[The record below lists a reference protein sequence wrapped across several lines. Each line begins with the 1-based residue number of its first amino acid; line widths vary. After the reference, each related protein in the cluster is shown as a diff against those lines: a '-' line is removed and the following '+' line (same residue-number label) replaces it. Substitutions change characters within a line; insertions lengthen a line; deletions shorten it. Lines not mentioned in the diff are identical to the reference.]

1 MKTSGVLTDEKILD
15 GLNDQQKQIVK
26 TLASPLFV
34 EAGAGSGKTFTLT
47 KRVLWALTKGSGP
60 NGTAFLDDVSQVL
73 IITFTHAAAHE
84 IKERIRSSL
93 REAHMP
99 QQALEVDNA
108 WISTIHGMCSRILKT
123 YALDLGIDPQFSI
136 ASENDTVKLMRR
148 AVQDVLSDYYHKRF
162 EISGMRLLLG
172 AYEMGSM
179 GDVST
184 GFLPTGLCDVIS
196 TISRQAKIYADGYDA
211 FTKVEDTTLEL
222 RIDDIIGGLTTL
234 CNADDIT
241 EKAKEKLASC
251 TEFASRLKS
260 CLQNLTHT
268 LEFATSDDEVI
279 ASSNDICA
287 CLQELRTKLPTSVGK
302 AHAQELKTL
311 KEDLACAHDSVRF
324 LVLNRA
330 FDLCVDIAR
339 HVDERY
345 MQLKRKCSML
355 DNDDLIHETLRVIK
369 HNSYVAAQLTNRFK
383 LVMVDEFQDT
393 DTAQLELISLLSGKN
408 AEHLTTVGDAQQSI
422 YAFRG
427 ADVSVFRKREA
438 TCTCALKLCVNYR
451 SHKDILSFV
460 DKVCDA
466 GTPSN
471 PKQGLVQ
478 HFMHLDDNPTRD
490 AHAYKAHDLP
500 RLDVEMVKAP
510 FKRDVCAR
518 KVLAAALAQ
527 RMYAYVKHGQ
537 KPSDMALL
545 VRSATN
551 VDVYLDAIRARGLNC
566 VVSGGST
573 FTSAPEVQVM
583 AQLLHVLANPCD
595 TQNGLFGLLIS
606 PLFALDEQ
614 DLLLLASMNQ
624 PTSDLPAKRPID
636 RGLEHMTFYKDMSC
650 SLRLQ
655 RAHDILMRARN
666 ELPYKSVADVCLEVV
681 KQSGWLLRLEKAGT
695 TTIPVRANIMAALR
709 YIDELTKDLG
719 LGPARAAQEFDIWL
733 SRSKIA
739 PASLAGDNQDSIQVM
754 TVHASKGLEFPLVFL
769 SEWYTEVPA
778 APRVMCVSVPKSST
792 KQPTSTTKQPTH
804 ADAHSSSLD
813 AQETAAKVAC
823 MLVPPSSDLMPHQKF
838 DEGVVEEHAPVCYSE
853 WFEYGKRLASL
864 RDREESARILYVGLT
879 RAREALIVGLPLVSV
894 KDGYRDTLALRVA
907 QALDITDE
915 QAGLH
920 HKAYG
925 GSQDASVRVFELQPD
940 DSDTLVIRGNH
951 ALEELEGYKI
961 PLKRELVYSLSLPV
975 SEAFSTKHD
984 KKQASPC
991 TDTLK
996 IQDDRMHSSSLPFEL
1011 YDTNSSQK
1019 MYDIIMQRASAD
1031 FYSFSSIKD
1040 AMDQDKQEFTSH
1052 ADPQKADAVSSQPD
1066 EHSSKCANQ
1075 SVSDESMPLGV
1086 SLDTSSQSVQAASM
1100 NTSDT
1105 TRATALGSAFHQ
1117 LAQSMVESQ
1126 NLFPSDEHIA
1136 RMCAYWKLSA
1146 AKEKRLRDALW
1157 RWWNSNIRREV
1168 LAYDTIRAEVPF
1180 CIQRNSVYGRYYHGA
1195 FDLLA
1200 TSASSRHALL
1210 IDYKTGDL
1218 GLSKE
1223 EIAARHALQSQL
1235 YADVLLHAGYTSV
1248 TCAFVCVELD
1258 DGHGQPYVIKTDYSS
1273 CEAKN
1278 PAC

>member
-1 MKTSGVLTDEKILD
+1 MKTSGGVTDEKRLD
-15 GLNDQQKQIVK
+15 EPNDQQKQIVT

-34 EAGAGSGKTFTLT
+34 EAGAGSGKTYTLI

-93 REAHMP
+93 REAHMV

-148 AVQDVLSDYYHKRF
+148 AVEDVLSAYYHKRF
-162 EISGMRLLLG
+162 EISGMRLLLEV
-172 AYEMGSM
+172 YEMGSM
-179 GDVST
+179 GDAST
-184 GFLPTGLCDVIS
+184 KFQPTGLCAVIS
-196 TISRQAKIYADGYDA
+196 TISRQAKIHPHGYDD
-211 FTKVEDTTLEL
+211 FTKVEDVTLEP
-222 RIDDIIGGLTTL
+222 RIDDIISGLTTL

-241 EKAKEKLASC
+241 EKAKETLAPCIEFCSRVQSC
-251 TEFASRLKS
+251 F
-260 CLQNLTHT
+260 QNLNQT
-268 LEFATSDDEVI
+268 LEIDASDDEVI
-279 ASSNDICA
+279 ASRNDMCA
-287 CLQELRTKLPTSVGK
+287 CLQELNTKLPKSVGK

-311 KEDLACAHDSVRF
+311 KEDLACAHDTIRF

-345 MQLKRKCSML
+345 MQLKRECSML

-369 HNSYVAAQLTNRFK
+369 HNSYVAEQLTNRFK

-438 TCTCALKLCVNYR
+438 TCTHSLKLSVNYR

-471 PKQGLVQ
+471 PKQGLIQ
-478 HFMHLDDNPTRD
+478 HFMHLDEYPDREAKDKDGAP
-490 AHAYKAHDLP
+490 AYKAHDLP

-527 RMYAYVKHGQ
+527 RMYTYVKHGQ

-624 PTSDLPAKRPID
+624 PTSDLPAKRPLD
-636 RGLEHMTFYKDMSC
+636 RGLEHMTFYKDMPC

-655 RAHDILMRARN
+655 RAHDILMHARN

-695 TTIPVRANIMAALR
+695 TTIPVRANIMAALK

-719 LGPARAAQEFDIWL
+719 LGAARAAQEFDIWL

-754 TVHASKGLEFPLVFL
+754 TVHASKGLQFPLVFL
-769 SEWYTEVPA
+769 SEWYTEVPD
-778 APRVMCVSVPKSST
+778 APRVMCVPVPKSST
-792 KQPTSTTKQPTH
+792 KQPESTTKQPPH
-804 ADAHSSSLD
+804 SDAHSSSLD
-813 AQETAAKVAC
+813 TQETAAQVAC
-823 MLVPPSSDLMPHQKF
+823 MLVPPKLKKASTQNHQKF
-838 DEGVVEEHAPVCYSE
+838 DEGVVEERAPKCYSE
-853 WFEYGKRLASL
+853 WFEYGKRFASL

-879 RAREALIVGLPLVSV
+879 RACEALIVGLPLVSV

-907 QALDITDE
+907 QALDIADE

-925 GSQDASVRVFELQPD
+925 GSQDAAVRVFELQPD
-940 DSDTLVIRGNH
+940 DADTLVIRGNH

-961 PLKRELVYSLSLPV
+961 PLKRELVDSLSLPV
-975 SEAFSTKHD
+975 SEGFSTKHD
-984 KKQASPC
+984 KKQDLPC

-996 IQDDRMHSSSLPFEL
+996 IQDDRVHPSSLPFEL

-1019 MYDIIMQRASAD
+1019 TYDIIMQRASAD

-1040 AMDQDKQEFTSH
+1040 AMDQDKQALTSH
-1052 ADPQKADAVSSQPD
+1052 VDPQKADAVSIQD
-1066 EHSSKCANQ
+1066 
-1075 SVSDESMPLGV
+1075 VSM
-1086 SLDTSSQSVQAASM
+1086 DTSDA
-1100 NTSDT
+1100 

-1117 LAQSMVESQ
+1117 LAQSMVESH

-1168 LAYDTIRAEVPF
+1168 LTYDTIRAEVPF
-1180 CIQRNSVYGRYYHGA
+1180 CIQRSSVYGRYYHGA

-1223 EIAARHALQSQL
+1223 EIAARHTLQSQL

-1258 DGHGQPYVIKTDYSS
+1258 DGHGQPYVITTDYSS
-1273 CEAKN
+1273 CEGKN
-1278 PAC
+1278 LSC

>member
-1 MKTSGVLTDEKILD
+1 MKTSGVLTDEKILK
-15 GLNDQQKQIVK
+15 GLNDQQKQIVT

-93 REAHMP
+93 REAHMV

-196 TISRQAKIYADGYDA
+196 TISRQAKIHPHGYDD
-211 FTKVEDTTLEL
+211 FTKVEDATLEP
-222 RIDDIIGGLTTL
+222 RIDDIISGLTTL
-234 CNADDIT
+234 CNVDDIT
-241 EKAKEKLASC
+241 EKAKEKLAPC

-260 CLQNLTHT
+260 CFQNLNHT
-268 LEFATSDDEVI
+268 LEIGTSDDEVI

-330 FDLCVDIAR
+330 FDLCVDIAQ

-345 MQLKRKCSML
+345 MQLKRECSML

-369 HNSYVAAQLTNRFK
+369 HNSNVAEQLANRFK

-438 TCTCALKLCVNYR
+438 TCTNSLKLCVNYR

-478 HFMHLDDNPTRD
+478 HFMHLDDNPQRD
-490 AHAYKAHDLP
+490 ACAYKAHDLP

-527 RMYAYVKHGQ
+527 RMYTYVKHGQ

-636 RGLEHMTFYKDMSC
+636 RGLEHMTFYKDMPC

-681 KQSGWLLRLEKAGT
+681 KQSGWLLRLETAGT
-695 TTIPVRANIMAALR
+695 ETIPVRANIMAALK

-778 APRVMCVSVPKSST
+778 APRVMCVSVPKSS
-792 KQPTSTTKQPTH
+792 TKQPTH

-907 QALDITDE
+907 QALDIADE

-940 DSDTLVIRGNH
+940 DTDTLVIRGNH

-961 PLKRELVYSLSLPV
+961 PLKRELVNSLSLPV

-984 KKQASPC
+984 KKQDSPC

-996 IQDDRMHSSSLPFEL
+996 IQDERMHTSSLPFEL

-1019 MYDIIMQRASAD
+1019 TYGIIMQRASAD

-1040 AMDQDKQEFTSH
+1040 TMDQDKQAFTSH
-1052 ADPQKADAVSSQPD
+1052 VDPQKADAVSVQT
-1066 EHSSKCANQ
+1066 
-1075 SVSDESMPLGV
+1075 ESMN
-1086 SLDTSSQSVQAASM
+1086 A
-1100 NTSDT
+1100 SDT

-1117 LAQSMVESQ
+1117 LAQSMVESH

-1146 AKEKRLRDALW
+1146 AKEKRLRDALC

-1168 LAYDTIRAEVPF
+1168 LTYDTIRAEVPF

-1278 PAC
+1278 PTC

>member
-1 MKTSGVLTDEKILD
+1 
-15 GLNDQQKQIVK
+15 
-26 TLASPLFV
+26 
-34 EAGAGSGKTFTLT
+34 
-47 KRVLWALTKGSGP
+47 
-60 NGTAFLDDVSQVL
+60 
-73 IITFTHAAAHE
+73 
-84 IKERIRSSL
+84 
-93 REAHMP
+93 
-99 QQALEVDNA
+99 
-108 WISTIHGMCSRILKT
+108 
-123 YALDLGIDPQFSI
+123 
-136 ASENDTVKLMRR
+136 
-148 AVQDVLSDYYHKRF
+148 
-162 EISGMRLLLG
+162 
-172 AYEMGSM
+172 
-179 GDVST
+179 
-184 GFLPTGLCDVIS
+184 
-196 TISRQAKIYADGYDA
+196 
-211 FTKVEDTTLEL
+211 
-222 RIDDIIGGLTTL
+222 
-234 CNADDIT
+234 
-241 EKAKEKLASC
+241 
-251 TEFASRLKS
+251 
-260 CLQNLTHT
+260 
-268 LEFATSDDEVI
+268 
-279 ASSNDICA
+279 
-287 CLQELRTKLPTSVGK
+287 
-302 AHAQELKTL
+302 
-311 KEDLACAHDSVRF
+311 
-324 LVLNRA
+324 
-330 FDLCVDIAR
+330 
-339 HVDERY
+339 
-345 MQLKRKCSML
+345 
-355 DNDDLIHETLRVIK
+355 
-369 HNSYVAAQLTNRFK
+369 
-383 LVMVDEFQDT
+383 
-393 DTAQLELISLLSGKN
+393 
-408 AEHLTTVGDAQQSI
+408 
-422 YAFRG
+422 
-427 ADVSVFRKREA
+427 
-438 TCTCALKLCVNYR
+438 
-451 SHKDILSFV
+451 
-460 DKVCDA
+460 
-466 GTPSN
+466 
-471 PKQGLVQ
+471 
-478 HFMHLDDNPTRD
+478 
-490 AHAYKAHDLP
+490 
-500 RLDVEMVKAP
+500 
-510 FKRDVCAR
+510 
-518 KVLAAALAQ
+518 
-527 RMYAYVKHGQ
+527 
-537 KPSDMALL
+537 
-545 VRSATN
+545 
-551 VDVYLDAIRARGLNC
+551 
-566 VVSGGST
+566 
-573 FTSAPEVQVM
+573 
-583 AQLLHVLANPCD
+583 
-595 TQNGLFGLLIS
+595 
-606 PLFALDEQ
+606 
-614 DLLLLASMNQ
+614 
-624 PTSDLPAKRPID
+624 
-636 RGLEHMTFYKDMSC
+636 
-650 SLRLQ
+650 
-655 RAHDILMRARN
+655 
-666 ELPYKSVADVCLEVV
+666 
-681 KQSGWLLRLEKAGT
+681 
-695 TTIPVRANIMAALR
+695 
-709 YIDELTKDLG
+709 
-719 LGPARAAQEFDIWL
+719 
-733 SRSKIA
+733 
-739 PASLAGDNQDSIQVM
+739 M

-792 KQPTSTTKQPTH
+792 KQPASTTKQPTH

-915 QAGLH
+915 QAGIH

-940 DSDTLVIRGNH
+940 DLDTLVIRGNH

-961 PLKRELVYSLSLPV
+961 PLKRELVNSLSLPV

-984 KKQASPC
+984 KKQDSPC
-991 TDTLK
+991 ADTLK
-996 IQDDRMHSSSLPFEL
+996 IQDDRTHVSSLPFEL

-1019 MYDIIMQRASAD
+1019 TYDIIMQRASAD

-1040 AMDQDKQEFTSH
+1040 SMDQDKQALASH
-1052 ADPQKADAVSSQPD
+1052 VDSKKADAVS
-1066 EHSSKCANQ
+1066 
-1075 SVSDESMPLGV
+1075 
-1086 SLDTSSQSVQAASM
+1086 VQDVSM

>member
-1 MKTSGVLTDEKILD
+1 MKTSGVLTDEKILK
-15 GLNDQQKQIVK
+15 GLNDQQKQIVT

-93 REAHMP
+93 REAHMV

-196 TISRQAKIYADGYDA
+196 TISRQAKIHPHGYDD
-211 FTKVEDTTLEL
+211 FTKVEDATLEP
-222 RIDDIIGGLTTL
+222 RIDDIISGLTTL
-234 CNADDIT
+234 CNVDDIT
-241 EKAKEKLASC
+241 EKAKETLAPC

-260 CLQNLTHT
+260 CFQNLNQK
-268 LEFATSDDEVI
+268 LEIGTSDDEVI

-287 CLQELRTKLPTSVGK
+287 CLQELRTKLPRSVGK
-302 AHAQELKTL
+302 AHAQELKTF

-330 FDLCVDIAR
+330 FDLCVDIAQ

-345 MQLKRKCSML
+345 MQLKRECSML

-369 HNSYVAAQLTNRFK
+369 HNSNVAEQLANRFK

-438 TCTCALKLCVNYR
+438 TCTQSLKLCVNYR

-460 DKVCDA
+460 DRVCDA

-478 HFMHLDDNPTRD
+478 HFMHLDDDPDREAKAKD
-490 AHAYKAHDLP
+490 KPPAYKAHDLP

-527 RMYAYVKHGQ
+527 RMDTYVKHGQ

-573 FTSAPEVQVM
+573 FTSAPEVKVM
-583 AQLLHVLANPCD
+583 DQLLHVLANPCD

-624 PTSDLPAKRPID
+624 PTSDLPAKRPLD
-636 RGLEHMTFYKDMSC
+636 RGLEHMTFYKDMPC

-666 ELPYKSVADVCLEVV
+666 ELPYKSVADVCLDVV

-778 APRVMCVSVPKSST
+778 APRVMCVPVPKSST
-792 KQPTSTTKQPTH
+792 KQPESTTKQPPH
-804 ADAHSSSLD
+804 SDAHSSSLD
-813 AQETAAKVAC
+813 AQEATAQVAC
-823 MLVPPSSDLMPHQKF
+823 MLVPPSSDSMPHQKF
-838 DEGVVEEHAPVCYSE
+838 DEGVVEERAPKCYSE

-864 RDREESARILYVGLT
+864 RDREESARVLYVGLT
-879 RAREALIVGLPLVSV
+879 RACEALIVGLPLVSV

-907 QALDITDE
+907 QALDIADE

-925 GSQDASVRVFELQPD
+925 GSQDAAVRVFELQPD
-940 DSDTLVIRGNH
+940 DTDTLVIRGNH

-961 PLKRELVYSLSLPV
+961 PLKRELVNSLSLPV

-984 KKQASPC
+984 KKQDSPC
-991 TDTLK
+991 TNTLK
-996 IQDDRMHSSSLPFEL
+996 IQDDRVHPSSLPFEL

-1019 MYDIIMQRASAD
+1019 TYDIIMQRASAD

-1040 AMDQDKQEFTSH
+1040 AIEQDAQAFTSH
-1052 ADPQKADAVSSQPD
+1052 VDPQKVDAVS
-1066 EHSSKCANQ
+1066 
-1075 SVSDESMPLGV
+1075 
-1086 SLDTSSQSVQAASM
+1086 VQTESM

-1117 LAQSMVESQ
+1117 LAQSMVESH

-1168 LAYDTIRAEVPF
+1168 LTYDTIRAEVPF

-1223 EIAARHALQSQL
+1223 EIAARHTLQSQL

-1258 DGHGQPYVIKTDYSS
+1258 DGHGQPYVITTDYSS
-1273 CEAKN
+1273 CEGKN

>member
-15 GLNDQQKQIVK
+15 RLNDQQKQIVK

-123 YALDLGIDPQFSI
+123 YALDLGIDPQFTI

-211 FTKVEDTTLEL
+211 FTKVEDTTLEP
-222 RIDDIIGGLTTL
+222 RIDDIISGLTTL

-241 EKAKEKLASC
+241 EKAKEKLAPC

-260 CLQNLTHT
+260 CFQNLNQT
-268 LEFATSDDEVI
+268 LEICASDDEVI

-324 LVLNRA
+324 LALNRA
-330 FDLCVDIAR
+330 FDLCVDIAQ

-345 MQLKRKCSML
+345 MQLKRECSML

-383 LVMVDEFQDT
+383 LVMADEFQDT

-438 TCTCALKLCVNYR
+438 TCTHSLKLCVNYR

-478 HFMHLDDNPTRD
+478 HFMHLDEDPDREAKD
-490 AHAYKAHDLP
+490 KDGAPAYKAHDLP

-527 RMYAYVKHGQ
+527 RMYTYVKHGQ

-636 RGLEHMTFYKDMSC
+636 RGLEHMTFYKDMPC

-666 ELPYKSVADVCLEVV
+666 ELPYKSVADVCLDVV

-739 PASLAGDNQDSIQVM
+739 PASLAGDDQDSIQVM

-792 KQPTSTTKQPTH
+792 KQLTH

-925 GSQDASVRVFELQPD
+925 GSQDAAVRVFELQPD

-975 SEAFSTKHD
+975 SEAFSMSQD

-996 IQDDRMHSSSLPFEL
+996 IQDDRMHPSSLRFEL

-1019 MYDIIMQRASAD
+1019 TYDIIMQRASAD

-1040 AMDQDKQEFTSH
+1040 NMDQDKQALASH
-1052 ADPQKADAVSSQPD
+1052 VDSKKADAVSVQD
-1066 EHSSKCANQ
+1066 
-1075 SVSDESMPLGV
+1075 VSM
-1086 SLDTSSQSVQAASM
+1086 DTSDA
-1100 NTSDT
+1100 

-1117 LAQSMVESQ
+1117 LAQSMVESH

-1157 RWWNSNIRREV
+1157 RWWDSNIRREV
-1168 LAYDTIRAEVPF
+1168 LTYDTIRAEVPF

-1278 PAC
+1278 PTC

>member
-15 GLNDQQKQIVK
+15 GLNDQQKQIVT

-93 REAHMP
+93 REAHMV

-211 FTKVEDTTLEL
+211 FTKVEDTTLEP

-241 EKAKEKLASC
+241 EKAKEKLAPC

-324 LVLNRA
+324 LALNRA

-345 MQLKRKCSML
+345 MQLKRECSML

-438 TCTCALKLCVNYR
+438 TCTHSLKLCVNYR
-451 SHKDILSFV
+451 SHKNILSFV

-636 RGLEHMTFYKDMSC
+636 RGLEHMTFYKDMPC

-666 ELPYKSVADVCLEVV
+666 ELPYKSVADVCLDVV

-695 TTIPVRANIMAALR
+695 TTIPVRANIMAALK

-739 PASLAGDNQDSIQVM
+739 PASLAGDDQDSIQVM

-778 APRVMCVSVPKSST
+778 APRVMCVPVPKSST

-907 QALDITDE
+907 QALDIVDE

-940 DSDTLVIRGNH
+940 DADTLVIRGNH

-1040 AMDQDKQEFTSH
+1040 AIDQDAQASTSH
-1052 ADPQKADAVSSQPD
+1052 VDPQKADAVSAQT
-1066 EHSSKCANQ
+1066 E
-1075 SVSDESMPLGV
+1075 
-1086 SLDTSSQSVQAASM
+1086 SM

-1117 LAQSMVESQ
+1117 LAQSMVESH

-1168 LAYDTIRAEVPF
+1168 LTYDTIRAEVPF

-1200 TSASSRHALL
+1200 TSASSRHAFL

-1223 EIAARHALQSQL
+1223 EIAARHTLQSQL

-1258 DGHGQPYVIKTDYSS
+1258 DGHGQPYVITTDYSS
-1273 CEAKN
+1273 CEGKN